1 MEDIEVIPG
10 EIVKFYNVISDLSNN
25 FLHPVPIITSQ
36 QSKSEHN

>member
-25 FLHPVPIITSQ
+25 FLHAVPIITSPP
-36 QSKSEHN
+36 SKSQHN